1 MTGRRELREV
11 TRFSAQRRGFEPQCD
26 CLPPET
32 RDALHFVLVDSIDE
46 VFDAAFS
53 ANGAGANG
61 RGRAAAARIGAPF
74 NPQGKDR
81 R

>member
-1 MTGRRELREV
+1 MTGWRELWEV
-11 TRFSAQRRGFEPQCD
+11 TRF
-26 CLPPET
+26 
-32 RDALHFVLVDSIDE
+32 DSIDE
-46 VFDAAFS
+46 VFDAAVS
-53 ANGAGANG
+53 ANGASANG